1 MIQRQLLLAS
11 LCLVLGGPALA
22 AGGEHAHGHGHGAPA
37 QLQLDA
43 GKKWPTDAALR
54 EAMGKLR
61 TTMAAALPDIH
72 EKRLAAEGYAAL
84 AKDVEQEVGYIV
96 AKCKLDAR
104 ADAQLHLVV
113 AELLDG
119 AGKMAGNTKK
129 AKGGKPRDGAVQVIG
144 ALDKYAAYFDDPG
157 FVPIAH

>member
-1 MIQRQLLLAS
+1 MTTTPAANGAAGYPPERRNHDDQRQLLLCFTLPRS
-11 LCLVLGGPALA
+11 GRSGPTGRRRTCARA
-22 AGGEHAHGHGHGAPA
+22 WSRRPA

-43 GKKWPTDAALR
+43 GKKWPTDSALR

-84 AKDVEQEVGYIV
+84 AKNVEQEVGNIV
-96 AKCKLDAR
+96 ANCKLDAR

-119 AGKMAGNTKK
+119 AGKMAGKKKK
-129 AKGGKPRDGAVQVIG
+129 AKVASRAT
-144 ALDKYAAYFDDPG
+144 
-157 FVPIAH
+157 VPCR